1 MTTRMWRITALAVT
15 ALSMAACQRMEFGP
29 TPGAGNDAIE
39 FIFSKPASSRAQI
52 DPNGNGSFEE
62 GDCVGLYV
70 GNSPARYYRLTLHD
84 GVWTP
89 SIPRREL
96 GNGTVTINACY
107 PAPDEAEA
115 ADGAAAFRHTIA
127 ADQRKEGYAA
137 SDLLWSHRSFDPD
150 ALNGNR
156 VDMTFSHAMHRLE
169 IILTDA
175 SGELPADLQ
184 VAVRTAAEPVVD
196 FASGEPEAGASA
208 LEWITP
214 AADAAQPGRYLAVIA
229 PQSLAALQQEEGWI
243 RLIADGKTV
252 YHAAPD
258 QIGGSAVL
266 TPGMESRLTLNLKA
280 QGTEPD
286 PGNDWSNRKMWV
298 YGVKSPV
305 FDAEKAP
312 VYTFVPSDF
321 TPGEWYVGRTN
332 WSDGTHTDSY
342 YLPWIAGCGWY
353 DCNKTYEWDGA
364 KDEYLCWAASS
375 SNILHWWLEHN
386 AAYVEAFDRQY
397 GQTEYHQ
404 RYPRPSGVFRPLP
417 SKSAIFQLFIHT
429 FNNRG
434 AGEGVHWFINGSP
447 GYGTSGVIDSSMLDF
462 KGYFNEIFPLTTEL
476 YVSYPKMNK
485 ENFNRVLKEALQNHR
500 AIAFVTNGNHDMTI
514 WGAEFDEEGYAS
526 YIYYVNNNPRG
537 DPDPAGAV
545 CIRQKITY
553 RPSASMGFQ
562 DQTYLGEG
570 SNIISSLGIV
580 DLQRELWRKAFPE
593 VVLPEEEQF

>member
-15 ALSMAACQRMEFGP
+15 ALSMAACQRMEFEP

-175 SGELPADLQ
+175 SGELPGDLQ

-258 QIGGSAVL
+258 QIGESSAL

-321 TPGEWYVGRTN
+321 TPGEWYVERTN

-342 YLPWIAGCGWY
+342 YLPWIEGCGWY
-353 DCNKTYEWDGA
+353 DCNKTYEWDGT
-364 KDEYLCWAASS
+364 KDEYMCWAASS

-562 DQTYLGEG
+562 DQTYLGDG